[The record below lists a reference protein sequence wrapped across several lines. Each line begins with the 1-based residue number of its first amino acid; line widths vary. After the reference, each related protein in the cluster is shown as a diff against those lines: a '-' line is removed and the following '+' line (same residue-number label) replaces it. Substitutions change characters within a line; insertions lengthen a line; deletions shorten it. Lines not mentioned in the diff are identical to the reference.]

1 MYEINCVVSVAIIT
15 LQPGMSVSQIH
26 PQEKKQVTFTKMI
39 VIEATFL
46 ACFCY
51 SSE

>member
-26 PQEKKQVTFTKMI
+26 PQEKKTSDFHKDDCDRGNVSGMYLLLF
-39 VIEATFL
+39 
-46 ACFCY
+46 
-51 SSE
+51 